1 MKEAKH
7 TPLPWK
13 INGRFVDCSH
23 GEMICEFPQSSD
35 IGTDNEDVREMGVN
49 EKRYQENAVF
59 IVRACNSHYELVEK
73 THALFTFL
81 DNQAGR
87 HLDMEGVQWNRV
99 CAELRQAI
107 AKAEGGAV

>member
-59 IVRACNSHYELVEK
+59 IVRACNSYYKLRDLLSQLHCAVV
-73 THALFTFL
+73 
-81 DNQAGR
+81 DNGHDFDLPVGLNDEVNQV
-87 HLDMEGVQWNRV
+87 LED
-99 CAELRQAI
+99 L